1 MRLTVPVVAATAA
14 LAVLLGAGVSCKTK
28 PRVGGLRVESYP
40 KTTITVNAEMFDG
53 WFKVR
58 DVTIGERQEVLAVTI
73 TMENMKGDCGL
84 EYRYRWLDGQGIA
97 LTYHTPLWVPVS
109 ASRRELVLLNG
120 IAPNPEVKD
129 FILEVRMR
137 QASTRW

>member
-1 MRLTVPVVAATAA
+1 MRRGLPVLAAC
-14 LAVLLGAGVSCKTK
+14 AVLGLLLGATVGCKTK

-40 KTTITVNAEMFDG
+40 QPKVTVNAELFDG

-58 DVTIGERQEVLAVTI
+58 EINIGKKNEVLGVTISL
-73 TMENMKGDCGL
+73 ENMKGDCAL
-84 EYRYRWLDGQGIA
+84 EYRYRWIDAQGLM

-109 ASRRELVLLNG
+109 ASRRELVFLQG
-120 IAPNPEVKD
+120 IAPNTEAAEFV
-129 FILEVRMR
+129 LEVRMR